1 MSNTQLA
8 ITLHDGQTIHAEL
21 RQEDERRLVELLSKN
36 ATFQISSSND
46 DLQGHAFAGD
56 VLVNVLDH
64 SIPLRLPKAGD
75 AAALQRSL
83 AIGAL
88 TATLVGAVA
97 ISIVP
102 TSTSGPAGIDQA
114 ANSHTL
120 NVPAMAIRAQHDEMT
135 REQNF
140 YLSKVPLDVNNPAI
154 PAQALRA
161 EQDEMAR
168 AAAFASTQATA
179 G

>member
-1 MSNTQLA
+1 MANIQLA
-8 ITLHDGQTIHAEL
+8 ITLHDGQTVHAEL
-21 RQEDERRLVELLSKN
+21 RPDDERRLVELLSKN
-36 ATFQISSSND
+36 ATFEISSSDD

-102 TSTSGPAGIDQA
+102 TSTSAPTGIDQA
-114 ANSHTL
+114 ANDHTL
-120 NVPAMAIRAQHDEMT
+120 NVPAMAIRAQRNEMA

-140 YLSKVPLDVNNPAI
+140 YLSNVPLDVNNPAI
-154 PAQALRA
+154 PAQALARRA
-161 EQDEMAR
+161 
-168 AAAFASTQATA
+168 